1 MSRPEQNL
9 PGITVYSDEASM
21 GSANGTNGV
30 PTVTGVVPHLVE
42 EPESSLVPQTPLQ
55 RPSEE
60 LFGGQRIFLHAPQ
73 YHWHV
78 QGAAG
83 VDEEA
88 RQQVVALA
96 EQLYRF
102 GHRTEAR
109 EMELWGRLQNV
120 LDASGVHQTVAQLEQ
135 TMREAS
141 AVFAEEMYTHIND
154 ATERLE
160 KNLAAYWE
168 ETKGL
173 QAQLPVL
180 QQQDNLA
187 GIRMEELDRKQENI
201 RLAQVTFAT
210 DLVRDAKQALLEK
223 VDQKIIAVRTELTQ
237 QINEVRQYLHGTL
250 QEMKDEAATVT
261 QSQERMWEVISRM
274 GEDVRGIAEK
284 LGSGKLFPIPETGEE
299 TDTPT
304 VEDAPVTET
313 MFGPIPLTPSPYIS
327 AHGESE
333 EDSSVKDSVTS
344 GVTMRK
350 PGEGSTGVRPE
361 GIAETSMAQK
371 DVGSAWILEGK
382 TVASTE
388 QKEEKGEVFLSNP
401 MVTKGTAP
409 LDYSESV
416 SDTVSLLGKGPS
428 MTGPAPG
435 GFAPPAA
442 GVGQMKLEAPPRYSG
457 KKQPSV
463 RTWLSQMERYMRLMK
478 YDPADWLDVVA
489 MRVEGAASSWVNAVL
504 QEVADGRRQVFRT
517 WGQFK
522 LAMIHRFESI
532 TETEDARRQLRALKQ
547 TGRVGGYIQR
557 FQELQYRLPSMTDEE
572 AFHAFLSGLVPHL
585 QEHVGAHVQG
595 DLEQAMAM
603 AQRLEA
609 YKGGDGAKAGG
620 AKGSR
625 KFKKQNKQGNVTQ
638 VQGSTSGGTVLV
650 VQGQPQQKQ
659 SKGKGR
665 QGNQQKKQKR
675 RGGQF
680 QGKCYNCGGNHAMR
694 DCQEWKDIKKKLQS
708 SGN

>member
-1 MSRPEQNL
+1 
-9 PGITVYSDEASM
+9 M
-21 GSANGTNGV
+21 GSVNGSNGV
-30 PTVTGVVPHLVE
+30 PTVTAVVPHSVE
-42 EPESSLVPQTPLQ
+42 EPESGLVPQITLQ
-55 RPSEE
+55 RPSED
-60 LFGGQRIFLHAPQ
+60 LFGGQRIFVHAPQ

-109 EMELWGRLQNV
+109 EMDLWGRLQNV
-120 LDASGVHQTVAQLEQ
+120 MSTSGVHQTVAQLEQ
-135 TMREAS
+135 NMKDAS
-141 AVFAEEMYTHIND
+141 ADFAGEMYTYVND
-154 ATERLE
+154 ATGRLE
-160 KNLAAYWE
+160 KNLSAYWE
-168 ETKGL
+168 ETRGL
-173 QAQLPVL
+173 PEQISVL
-180 QQQDNLA
+180 QQQANLA
-187 GIRMEELDRKQENI
+187 GTRMEELDRKQERI
-201 RLAQVTFAT
+201 RVAQVKFTT
-210 DLVRDAKQALLEK
+210 DLVRETRKALSEQ
-223 VDQKIIAVRTELTQ
+223 VDQKIMAVRAELQQ
-237 QINEVRQYLHGTL
+237 QINETYQHL
-250 QEMKDEAATVT
+250 QETLREIKNEVATVS
-261 QSQERMWEVISRM
+261 QSQDRMWEVISRM
-274 GEDVRGIAEK
+274 GEDVRGITEGA
-284 LGSGKLFPIPETGEE
+284 GSGDLSPIPESHDENPDVPLDDDNPFGEVNYG
-299 TDTPT
+299 PSL
-304 VEDAPVTET
+304 VS
-313 MFGPIPLTPSPYIS
+313 PIPNV
-327 AHGESE
+327 E
-333 EDSSVKDSVTS
+333 EEISSVKDSVTS
-344 GVTMRK
+344 GVAK
-350 PGEGSTGVRPE
+350 KSSIEGSTGVLGGQPVGGTKELMPE
-361 GIAETSMAQK
+361 HTVGKWEFEFEKPETSAGPK
-371 DVGSAWILEGK
+371 G
-382 TVASTE
+382 
-388 QKEEKGEVFLSNP
+388 EKGGDFILDPMTSKLS
-401 MVTKGTAP
+401 AP
-409 LDYSESV
+409 VDYSATT
-416 SDTVSLLGKGPS
+416 SDTVSLVGKGPVMS
-428 MTGPAPG
+428 GPSPG
-435 GFAPPAA
+435 GFIPQTA

-478 YDPADWLDVVA
+478 YAPTDWLDVVA
-489 MRVEGAASSWVNAVL
+489 MRVDGAASSWVNAVL
-504 QEVADGRRQVFRT
+504 QEVADGRRQAFRT

-522 LAMIHRFESI
+522 VAMVHRFESI

-547 TGRVGGYIQR
+547 TGRVSGYIQR

-620 AKGSR
+620 SRGSR
-625 KFKKQNKQGNVTQ
+625 KFKKQNKQGNVAQ

-650 VQGQPQQKQ
+650 VQGQGQQKQ